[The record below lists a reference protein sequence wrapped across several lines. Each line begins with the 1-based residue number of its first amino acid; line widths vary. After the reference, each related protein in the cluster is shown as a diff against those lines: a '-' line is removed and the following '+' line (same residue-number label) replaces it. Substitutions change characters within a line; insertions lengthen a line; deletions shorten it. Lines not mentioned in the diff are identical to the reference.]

1 MLTLSRAEA
10 VNGLIGERATLDL
23 ASLVKDVAM
32 ELAPLALKRDIDLAY
47 EGIGHA
53 LNIQGNA
60 PMLREMVSNLID
72 NAIRYSPPDSAVTVA
87 VATFGEDAVV
97 SVCDQG
103 PGIPA
108 AEHERVFQ
116 RFYRILGQGD
126 SEGSGLGLAIVREI
140 ALAHGG
146 QVSLRDGEGGR
157 GLCVEVELPLGS
169 TPTS

>member
-1 MLTLSRAEA
+1 
-10 VNGLIGERATLDL
+10 
-23 ASLVKDVAM
+23 M

-53 LNIQGNA
+53 LTMQGNA

-108 AEHERVFQ
+108 AERERVFH

-126 SEGSGLGLAIVREI
+126 SEGSGLGLAIVREV
-140 ALAHGG
+140 AASHGAQVRLSRATVLGGLA
-146 QVSLRDGEGGR
+146 VD
-157 GLCVEVELPLGS
+157 VVLPGAE
-169 TPTS
+169 PHAVAAPAAM

>member
-1 MLTLSRAEA
+1 
-10 VNGLIGERATLDL
+10 
-23 ASLVKDVAM
+23 M

-53 LNIQGNA
+53 LTMQGNA

-72 NAIRYSPPDSAVTVA
+72 NAIRYSPPGSAVTVA
-87 VATFGEDAVV
+87 VAAFGEDAVV

-103 PGIPA
+103 PGIPT
-108 AEHERVFQ
+108 AERERVFQ

-146 QVSLRDGEGGR
+146 RVKLRDGAGGR

-169 TPTS
+169 TPSA